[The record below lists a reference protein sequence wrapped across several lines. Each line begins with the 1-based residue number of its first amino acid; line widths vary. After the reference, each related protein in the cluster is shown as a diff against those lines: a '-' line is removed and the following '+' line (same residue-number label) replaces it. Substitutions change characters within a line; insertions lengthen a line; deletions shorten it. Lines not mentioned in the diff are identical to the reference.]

1 MHSMEHGMGSSLN
14 DGKKK
19 MQGNHRVGRYFYKL
33 CELLP
38 CREVATTATLF
49 WGSASCDFLQEG
61 LRLALLLLQRPH
73 ASVFTLGF
81 KKLRMR
87 PALDDAPAAKYQD
100 LVGAHHRREPV
111 SDH

>member
-1 MHSMEHGMGSSLN
+1 MAHGMSRSLN

-19 MQGNHRVGRYFYKL
+19 MQGNHRVGSYFYKL

-38 CREVATTATLF
+38 CRGVATTATPF
-49 WGSASCDFLQEG
+49 RGSARCDFLQEG
-61 LRLALLLLQRPH
+61 LRLVLLLLQRPH
-73 ASVFTLGF
+73 ARVFTLGF

-87 PALDDAPAAKYQD
+87 PALDDAPAAKNQD
-100 LVGAHHRREPV
+100 LVGAHYRREPV